1 MPLRLSYS
9 QLYLSGLEMKDDL
22 LYTLKS
28 IILTDTALILYNPI
42 SKPQNYS
49 SSFNVDEKYFHFH
62 PANRTFHLQRGKI
75 SVGVSNLTSLP
86 LKKHTSAKNFK
97 MSGNVSKTSCF

>member
-62 PANRTFHLQRGKI
+62 PANRTFHLPRGKI
-75 SVGVSNLTSLP
+75 SVGVPNLTSLS

-97 MSGNVSKTSCF
+97 RSW